1 MNKQTLQ
8 NARWARCTLVSCWQ
22 QEKLYCSHFTLSVK
36 YKLFEIYSI
45 KIWFVAGKALFIKR
59 DKTSLHC
66 GVRIRKITVLF
77 HKNLGIPQAS
87 WLNSS
92 LTKHICT
99 PTLFSTVQWCFFCS
113 RNFPGLSSILFL
125 THQCFCVFSG
135 V

>member
-1 MNKQTLQ
+1 MGK
-8 NARWARCTLVSCWQ
+8 VHFG
-22 QEKLYCSHFTLSVK
+22 KLFATGKAILHFTLSVK

-99 PTLFSTVQWCFFCS
+99 PTLFSTVQ
-113 RNFPGLSSILFL
+113 
-125 THQCFCVFSG
+125 
-135 V
+135 